1 MRLIVQTALTGAA
14 LMSTVMQFV
23 AGRDTETGKNLRT
36 AGMLFL
42 LLSSIVGIT
51 WSLLE
56 RGNVHGSDDEA
67 EL

>member
-1 MRLIVQTALTGAA
+1 
-14 LMSTVMQFV
+14 MSTLMQFV
-23 AGRDTETGKNLRT
+23 AGRDTETGKNLRS
-36 AGMLFL
+36 AGLVFL
-42 LLSSIVGIT
+42 LLNAIVGIT